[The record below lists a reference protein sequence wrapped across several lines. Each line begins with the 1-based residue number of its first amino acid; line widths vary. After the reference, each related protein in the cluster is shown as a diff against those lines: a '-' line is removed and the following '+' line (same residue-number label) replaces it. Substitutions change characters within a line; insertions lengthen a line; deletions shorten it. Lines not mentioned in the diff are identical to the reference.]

1 MSDQE
6 KDLTLE
12 GQEKDLT
19 LEGQEKDLTL
29 EGQEKELTLSEMLAS
44 LNEAQRVVSVV
55 APPKDKKERVAK
67 EVKRLQKL
75 FEAKRVK
82 TVLVSDGKILS
93 FVTRTGFLLVP
104 VSVFG
109 ETAMLQE
116 VKDVFDASEEFKLKS
131 VGDPESNE
139 EDNYE
144 ITFTH
149 EGEKHLAL
157 FAIKKNSRKA
167 KEEEKVNVEDT
178 PETEKGQDEEMP
190 EL

>member
-1 MSDQE
+1 MSD
-6 KDLTLE
+6 
-12 GQEKDLT
+12 
-19 LEGQEKDLTL
+19 QEKDLTL

-44 LNEAQRVVSVV
+44 LNEAQRVTAVV
-55 APPKDKKERVAK
+55 APIAKDKKVKVAK

-75 FEAKRVK
+75 FEAKKVK

-109 ETAMLQE
+109 ETALLKE

-131 VGDPESNE
+131 VGDPESAE

-178 PETEKGQDEEMP
+178 PETEEGQDEEMP